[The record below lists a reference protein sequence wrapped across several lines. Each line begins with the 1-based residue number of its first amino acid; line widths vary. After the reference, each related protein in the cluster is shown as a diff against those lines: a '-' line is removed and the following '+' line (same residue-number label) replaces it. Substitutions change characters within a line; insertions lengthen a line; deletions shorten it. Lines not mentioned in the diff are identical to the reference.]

1 MIFIL
6 SHWSLLERPDAFTI
20 PDLVEERGIYIEHT
34 WLSLLRTSSSKPP
47 PTTWSSCVENM
58 SMISTLIDESE
69 YFAASA
75 VEPGRFLIRS
85 QVFQLRNDL

>member
-1 MIFIL
+1 
-6 SHWSLLERPDAFTI
+6 
-20 PDLVEERGIYIEHT
+20 
-34 WLSLLRTSSSKPP
+34 
-47 PTTWSSCVENM
+47 M